1 MSLLLKEGKED
12 RSMNVFDSYIEAGS
26 VMPVDDRRCYYTALI
41 EYLYYGKEPEVLEGI
56 ALAVWTAVFPS
67 LEISRKR
74 SESGRKAMQKRWH
87 PDDLLYNKA
96 DSESEDCNVRKPV
109 SKSKGKSN
117 SKERVS
123 KDTPKKAEPFTKPTL
138 EDVSAYCREKGYS
151 VNAEA
156 FVAHYESNG
165 WKVGKNPMK
174 DWKAAVRYWAS
185 NSKPKQQGVSA
196 NDYSQYI

>member
-1 MSLLLKEGKED
+1 
-12 RSMNVFDSYIEAGS
+12 MNVFDSYIEAGS
-26 VMPVDDRRCYYTALI
+26 VMSVEDRRCYYTALI
-41 EYLYYGKEPEVLEGI
+41 EYIYYGKEPDGLEGC

-87 PDDLLYNKA
+87 SDDLLDSKTDSN
-96 DSESEDCNVRKPV
+96 SESCNVRNSV
-109 SKSKGKSN
+109 SKSKSKN
-117 SKERVS
+117 IKERLS
-123 KDTPKKAEPFTKPTL
+123 KDSPKKAERFSKPTA
-138 EDVSAYCREKGYS
+138 EDVSEYCREKGYS
-151 VNAEA
+151 VNPES

-185 NSKPKQQGVSA
+185 NSKPNNQGVSA
-196 NDYSQYI
+196 NAYSQYL